1 MQMTFCPLYSGSSGN
16 ASLVVYRDTRILVDC
31 GKSGIQIDEA
41 MRFVGEKAADL
52 DAILVTHEHHDH
64 VAGIGVMARRYKIPI
79 YATHETWNAM
89 PSGIGKIPDGLK
101 REFVIGEDFYI
112 RNLGIDSF
120 RISHDAADPCAFRLW
135 GGNHSV
141 SIVTDLGYMSEKVK
155 SSVSGSNLILLE
167 SNYDPDLLHA
177 NEHYRY
183 ALKQRIEGRRGHLS
197 NQDCARCLTELIE
210 TGCSNFVIGH
220 LSGENNTPDLAYR
233 TNATQLELEG
243 VHIGKDVK
251 LTVAWRDRVG
261 NVYSI
266 D

>member
-112 RNLGIDSF
+112 RNLGIDSSVGRKPFGEHCDGSGIHVGESEELRF
-120 RISHDAADPCAFRLW
+120 RKQPD
-135 GGNHSV
+135 
-141 SIVTDLGYMSEKVK
+141 
-155 SSVSGSNLILLE
+155 SSG
-167 SNYDPDLLHA
+167 
-177 NEHYRY
+177 
-183 ALKQRIEGRRGHLS
+183 KQL
-197 NQDCARCLTELIE
+197 
-210 TGCSNFVIGH
+210 
-220 LSGENNTPDLAYR
+220 
-233 TNATQLELEG
+233 
-243 VHIGKDVK
+243 
-251 LTVAWRDRVG
+251 
-261 NVYSI
+261 
-266 D
+266 